1 MFLTAFYNTIQVLSR
16 HVAFENL
23 KLSSFAIHKL
33 LFKP

>member
-23 KLSSFAIHKL
+23 KLSFAIHKL